1 MNTKFLA
8 CLVFAILASVDA
20 HGAES
25 IKRSMSDSDL
35 LNEGGSTCTQI
46 KSQRDSIRSSR
57 DSIQSTRDLM
67 TSSSDRKN
75 SSEKNLSKKGK
86 EPFIQ
91 SWMLYVT
98 GAAVVVAVTTGAVF
112 YWRSRDNSLIKEE
125 QV

>member
-20 HGAES
+20 HNARETE
-25 IKRSMSDSDL
+25 RSKSDSDL
-35 LNEGGSTCTQI
+35 LNQGGSTRSQI
-46 KSQRDSIRSSR
+46 NSRRDSI
-57 DSIQSTRDLM
+57 ISTRDLRN
-67 TSSSDRKN
+67 SSSDRKN
-75 SSEKNLSKKGK
+75 SSEKSFSKKGK

-91 SWMLYVT
+91 PWMLYVI

-112 YWRSRDNSLIKEE
+112 YWRSRDNSLIEEE